1 MNDNKISTITYRGR
15 EGWNAKSQLD
25 LADNRV
31 LQISTYKASNGS
43 LRTSASVHLK
53 VDGGLRHV
61 FGYGT
66 PGGDFSGTMVT
77 TKPARVTEKVVAE
90 QHRLVLD
97 AVPELLVAIEN
108 HYAKYP
114 PLDLAA

>member
-1 MNDNKISTITYRGR
+1 MSNDKISTIKYRDR
-15 EGWNAKSQLD
+15 EGWNAKSQLN

-53 VDGGLRHV
+53 VDGGLRHD

-66 PGGDFSGTMVT
+66 PGGDFSETLVV
-77 TKPARVTEKVVAE
+77 TKPARVTEKVISA
-90 QHRLVLD
+90 QHESVLKTIPGILS
-97 AVPELLVAIEN
+97 AVQA
-108 HYAKYP
+108 HYAKFP
-114 PLDLAA
+114 VSPALA

>member
-1 MNDNKISTITYRGR
+1 MNDNKISTIKYRGR

-43 LRTSASVHLK
+43 LRTSASVHTK

-66 PGGDFSGTMVT
+66 PGGDFSGNVAI

-90 QHRLVLD
+90 QHALVLD
-97 AVPELLVAIEN
+97 VVPELLVSIEN
-108 HYAKYP
+108 HYAKHP
-114 PLDLAA
+114 PLDLSA